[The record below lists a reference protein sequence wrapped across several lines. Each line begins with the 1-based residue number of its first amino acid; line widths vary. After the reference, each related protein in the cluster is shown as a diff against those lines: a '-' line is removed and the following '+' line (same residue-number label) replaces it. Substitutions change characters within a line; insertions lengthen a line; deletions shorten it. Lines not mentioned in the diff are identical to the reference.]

1 MKKKL
6 KSVIT
11 SLSMLQLKKWHKL
24 RHKISTKGGSEMKIY
39 TLDDILKTEHLGD
52 EKYVRVEEIERLEKE
67 KEEYRVDNCKVND
80 ERAQEQGLN
89 MVKKEEIEQLRKE
102 KKWLQYKVL
111 EASQKQHIGLS
122 YQDKIILLN
131 DDMKQALKDK

>member
-39 TLDDILKTEHLGD
+39 TLGDILKTEHLGD
-52 EKYVRVEEIERLEKE
+52 EKYVRVEEIERLKRDGRCIAEAKE
-67 KEEYRVDNCKVND
+67 IYHKGMIDAKI
-80 ERAQEQGLN
+80 
-89 MVKKEEIEQLRKE
+89 EIEQLKKE
-102 KKWLQYKVL
+102 KKWLIKACTEFMYGTIEVTSWKDAKDKVL
-111 EASQKQHIGLS
+111 EEMQQELEEE
-122 YQDKIILLN
+122 
-131 DDMKQALKDK
+131 